1 MLRCLPKWKRIS
13 GLMILLLDLLESEMR
28 VLCKRVGDVVK
39 M

>member
-13 GLMILLLDLLESEMR
+13 GLMILLFDLLESEMR
-28 VLCKRVGDVVK
+28 VLCKRAADVAK